1 MGVAVKVAVQIA
13 QNRNG
18 VATITLFHVLFEQT

>member
-13 QNRNG
+13 QNRNE
-18 VATITLFHVLFEQT
+18 VATITLFNVLFEQT